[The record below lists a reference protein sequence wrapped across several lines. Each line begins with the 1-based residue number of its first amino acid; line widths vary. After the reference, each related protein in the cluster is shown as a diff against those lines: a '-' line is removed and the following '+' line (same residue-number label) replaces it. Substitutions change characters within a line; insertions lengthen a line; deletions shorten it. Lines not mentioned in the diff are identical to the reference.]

1 MIPVMIITVMVWIG
15 MVVTDEP
22 IEAEVLE
29 RESNSDTQ

>member
-22 IEAEVLE
+22 IEAEVQH
-29 RESNSDTQ
+29 ESISDTQ